1 MSQFL
6 KTKLASTFLLAVA
19 ASTTL
24 VSCRP
29 GAESSK
35 TPIHINPN
43 MDEQEKYKAQE
54 ESKFFEDGRT
64 MRLPVEGTVAKVVKN
79 DGTLAETNPRLD
91 KHLYEGLVYDGKIE
105 NLAGKTQRV
114 REISKKLVPAKDL
127 PSLET
132 LGYKNDFKGL
142 LERGRQRFDIYCAPC
157 HGEAGDGN
165 GIVGK
170 RPGVAMPATNLQV
183 SVKNAGE
190 IYAYIKNGGPIMPAY
205 DVQIP
210 VKDRWAITAYTKV
223 LQAAGKK
230 AAAEAEAKA
239 AAAPKVEKPAAPAKK
254 LSKEEL
260 IAKGK
265 TAVATCVACHA
276 TSKAEEAAKSVLAPS
291 WVGLF
296 GKKDRKVAV
305 NGETK
310 TIEVDDAYI
319 RESILKP
326 AAKVAFAEAGPFAG
340 KAWPAAMAP
349 MPVAAEDLDA
359 VVEYIK
365 SLSK

>member
-6 KTKLASTFLLAVA
+6 KTKLASTFLLALA

-29 GAESSK
+29 GQESSK

-64 MRLPVEGTVAKVVKN
+64 MRLPVAGTVAKIINN

-91 KHLYEGLVYDGKIE
+91 KHLYEGLVEEKVFKKVNGKKTRT
-105 NLAGKTQRV
+105 LVKTGKMV
-114 REISKKLVPAKDL
+114 PSKEL
-127 PSLET
+127 PSLAT
-132 LGYKNDFKGL
+132 LGYENDFKGL

-230 AAAEAEAKA
+230 AVATAPVATEEATA
-239 AAAPKVEKPAAPAKK
+239 PAAPAKE

-265 TAVATCVACHA
+265 SQITVCVACHA
-276 TSKAEEAAKSVLAPS
+276 QNPGEEAMKAAIAPS
-291 WVGLF
+291 WVGLY
-296 GKKDRKVAV
+296 GKKRKVTE
-305 NGETK
+305 NGEVKEIT
-310 TIEVDDAYI
+310 VDDAYL

-326 AAKVAFAEAGPFAG
+326 AAKVAHAEAGPF
-340 KAWPAAMAP
+340 KDKPYPAP
-349 MPVAAEDLDA
+349 MALMPVQDVDA